1 MMPNNLLTNRGQEQ
15 AIELE
20 IDETSYIGEIYDGAD
35 EGQDFSDFSGIIEEV
50 SATDSMFVDENDD
63 KSGEN
68 LGADDPTVQDDDF
81 FVKVRIYEA
90 KKNQDAPRGGNGRRW
105 ELNSKRSQ

>member
-1 MMPNNLLTNRGQEQ
+1 
-15 AIELE
+15 
-20 IDETSYIGEIYDGAD
+20 
-35 EGQDFSDFSGIIEEV
+35 
-50 SATDSMFVDENDD
+50 MFVDENDD

-90 KKNQDAPRGGNGRRW
+90 KKI
-105 ELNSKRSQ
+105 

>member
-1 MMPNNLLTNRGQEQ
+1 M
-15 AIELE
+15 E
-20 IDETSYIGEIYDGAD
+20 IDEASSIGEID
-35 EGQDFSDFSGIIEEV
+35 EGAAVGQAFTDFSGIIEEV

-90 KKNQDAPRGGNGRRW
+90 KKI
-105 ELNSKRSQ
+105 